1 MGVSHQLIEG
11 LDEAAIE
18 VPAAV
23 PTTRLVHM
31 TKYWTITCTRT
42 RNHRE
47 LLQYSS

>member
-31 TKYWTITCTRT
+31 TKYWTITWT
-42 RNHRE
+42 RNRRRE
-47 LLQYSS
+47 ILQYSS